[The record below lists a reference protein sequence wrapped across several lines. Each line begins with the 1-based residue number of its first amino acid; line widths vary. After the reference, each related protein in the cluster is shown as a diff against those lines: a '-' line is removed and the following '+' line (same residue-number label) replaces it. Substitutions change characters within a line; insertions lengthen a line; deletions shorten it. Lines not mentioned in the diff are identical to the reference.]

1 MRRPTR
7 LWLSILA
14 PLLVF
19 SVACANTF
27 RVIPELGPAFADR
40 ERDPEGSEQ
49 RAAEYDR
56 VCVAPSR
63 QNPPRISMAPMWCI
77 WTIEADKVI
86 RANNAKRRD

>member
-1 MRRPTR
+1 MRPTK
-7 LWLSILA
+7 LWLSTLA

-19 SVACANTF
+19 SLACGGTY
-27 RVIPELGPAFADR
+27 RGGIPKLGPAFADR
-40 ERDPEGSEQ
+40 ERDPEGSEM

-63 QNPPRISMAPMWCI
+63 HNPPRISMAPMWCV